1 MSIDRFVEYTQI
13 VHKDYRILF
22 FDVKSAQPT
31 PLQWRFCIQEFLENL
46 EHLTNLNCKFAFIMD
61 VKKIGLI
68 STEYIMEFTKLLM
81 SKGELLEERL
91 IATSAI
97 YEGSFIN
104 KIFEIIKIFYKTKK
118 PLELVEDMKKA
129 IAFIDSQNK

>member
-1 MSIDRFVEYTQI
+1 
-13 VHKDYRILF
+13 
-22 FDVKSAQPT
+22 
-31 PLQWRFCIQEFLENL
+31 
-46 EHLTNLNCKFAFIMD
+46 
-61 VKKIGLI
+61 
-68 STEYIMEFTKLLM
+68 M

-129 IAFIDSQNK
+129 IAFIESQNKR

>member
-1 MSIDRFVEYTQI
+1 MSIERFVDFTQI
-13 VHKDYRILF
+13 INKNYRILLF
-22 FDVKSAQPT
+22 EVKFAHPT

-46 EHLTNLNCKFAFIMD
+46 EYIINLNCKFAFIMD
-61 VKKIGLI
+61 VKKVGLI
-68 STEYIMEFTKLLM
+68 STDYIMEFTRVLM
-81 SKGELLEERL
+81 SNGDLLEERL